1 MSKVVFF
8 NMPGATGHINPTL
21 GWVEELV
28 SRGEHVIYY
37 AGEGSR
43 HKLTRLGAEYRTYE
57 PWFDYNHSADGSA
70 ELIPMALIQL
80 SLAEAC
86 CEGLIADLREESP
99 DYIIYDSCCIWG
111 KYIAEVLGI
120 PAINSLTTLVSSPY
134 VLISDYRLGT
144 HIVKE
149 LLLGVGK
156 VFSAR
161 KRLIK
166 LFEKIDVRYRGLIYH
181 VFDIFANVGDL
192 NIVFNTKQYQ
202 PFVNQIK
209 GNFKYVGASVP
220 ENRDAVSEHF
230 NMSGNNPLV
239 YISLGT
245 VNNTNLNFF
254 KSCVQAFSNK
264 PFDVIMSVGESS
276 CIQELGPLPNNIQAY
291 AHVPQLLLLSHAS
304 AFITHGGM
312 NSLNEGLYYGV
323 PLVIYPQQ
331 VEQAFNGRRFQRMGL
346 AKLLGSGNPSAK
358 DLYDAVVFVINN
370 PKMKDRVTA
379 YGDVLKAA
387 GGVVT
392 AADEVLDHPFKKK
405 SLESA

>member
-1 MSKVVFF
+1 MAKVVFF

-21 GWVEELV
+21 GWVEELI
-28 SRGEHVIYY
+28 SRGEQVIYY
-37 AGEGSR
+37 AGEDSR
-43 HKLTRLGAEYRTYE
+43 HKLSRLGAEYRTYDS
-57 PWFDYNHSADGSA
+57 WFDYSHSADGST

-80 SLAEAC
+80 RLAEAC
-86 CEGLIADLREESP
+86 CEGLIAELREESP

-111 KYIAEVLGI
+111 KYIAEALGI

-134 VLISDYRLGT
+134 VLISDYRLGA

-166 LFEKIDVRYRGLIYH
+166 LFKKIGVRYRGLIYH

-220 ENRDAVSEHF
+220 ENRDAVSEQF
-230 NMSGNNPLV
+230 NISDNNPLV

-254 KSCVQAFSNK
+254 KNCVQAFSNK
-264 PFDVIMSVGESS
+264 PYDVIMSVGESS
-276 CIQELGPLPNNIQAY
+276 RIQELGPLPNNIQAY
-291 AHVPQLLLLSHAS
+291 AHVPQLHLLKHAS

-331 VEQAFNGRRFQRMGL
+331 VEQAFNGRRFQKMGL
-346 AKLLGSGNPSAK
+346 AKLLGSESPSAK
-358 DLYDAVVFVINN
+358 DLYDAVVFVIED
-370 PKMKDRVTA
+370 PAMKGRAKA
-379 YGDVLKAA
+379 YGDVLKTA

-392 AADEVLDHPFKKK
+392 AADEVLDYPFKKK
-405 SLESA
+405 RLASA